1 MRRRRENQKV
11 RDQNQKVRDQRRH
24 HNQQQLYRLDHHN
37 NQHNRQL
44 MKCLPHHLRNHRQ
57 NHLRLHP
64 RRIFVVH
71 VKIVL
76 RSVSKT
82 MTARHAILTLQINLS
97 RDVKRC
103 KMEGALDS
111 FVLLPVKV
119 DVRKPSSHPVPRLR
133 IQVHPVLVRAAH
145 GVLSQVL
152 CQLRYRA
159 RIQAFI
165 LALLHQLLLLRV
177 RNQVLF
183 LVHCQVSS
191 VVQSLVWN
199 RVHCP
204 VFNPA

>member
-1 MRRRRENQKV
+1 MIRRRENQKV

-24 HNQQQLYRLDHHN
+24 HNQQQSYRLDHHN

-119 DVRKPSSHPVPRLR
+119 NARRTVPRD
-133 IQVHPVLVRAAH
+133 
-145 GVLSQVL
+145 
-152 CQLRYRA
+152 
-159 RIQAFI
+159 F
-165 LALLHQLLLLRV
+165 LLLVVVDVKIVKRSVLKRMTA
-177 RNQVLF
+177 RHAILMLQKNQTRDVERKNLL
-183 LVHCQVSS
+183 LVK
-191 VVQSLVWN
+191 N
-199 RVHCP
+199 
-204 VFNPA
+204 